1 MKVSFRFNRCYRQTS
16 IRKKN
21 IFRKNEGGI
30 NGGIYRRCDRQFAN
44 FFLIYISY
52 NLKML
57 KKKKLQIPNKTNKDR
72 FQRNMKHLKFA
83 SWKQPRGRPRFKE
96 NKFPMEEARKLLTP
110 QRTLDLFPISYRLN
124 LKKNHKQNKKEFLIE
139 HTSTPQTCVQRTFQS
154 QCSTRTHIVLNK
166 RTQPWKNLEKASSPI
181 LPLPLPSLAVTRS
194 FPPLEKETWWRGV
207 YLKFSSV

>member
-21 IFRKNEGGI
+21 IFRKNKGGI
-30 NGGIYRRCDRQFAN
+30 NGGIYRRCDRQFAK
-44 FFLIYISY
+44 FFF
-52 NLKML
+52 NLHFLQPQDTQKK
-57 KKKKLQIPNKTNKDR
+57 KKKKLQISNKTNKDR

-110 QRTLDLFPISYRLN
+110 QRTLNLFPISYRLI

-166 RTQPWKNLEKASSPI
+166 RIQRNLEKASSPI
-181 LPLPLPSLAVTRS
+181 PLPC
-194 FPPLEKETWWRGV
+194 PPWP
-207 YLKFSSV
+207 

>member
-57 KKKKLQIPNKTNKDR
+57 KKKKKLQIPNKTNKDR

-110 QRTLDLFPISYRLN
+110 QRTLNLFPISYRLN
-124 LKKNHKQNKKEFLIE
+124 LKKITNKTKKNSSSSIPPHLKRVFKELFNHNVQRGLISFLIRE
-139 HTSTPQTCVQRTFQS
+139 S
-154 QCSTRTHIVLNK
+154 NG
-166 RTQPWKNLEKASSPI
+166 I
-181 LPLPLPSLAVTRS
+181 LKKPPPPFFPLPC
-194 FPPLEKETWWRGV
+194 PPWP
-207 YLKFSSV
+207 